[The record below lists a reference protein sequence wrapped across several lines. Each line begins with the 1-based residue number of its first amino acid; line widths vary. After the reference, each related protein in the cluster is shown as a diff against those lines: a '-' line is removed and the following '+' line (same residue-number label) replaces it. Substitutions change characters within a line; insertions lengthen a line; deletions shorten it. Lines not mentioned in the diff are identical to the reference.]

1 MDRPHGVIREELYL
15 NGEDMLL
22 ITKALDIYA
31 YALIA
36 SNSYVELYRVKLL
49 YEQLV
54 KTLPPPEYDA

>member
-1 MDRPHGVIREELYL
+1 
-15 NGEDMLL
+15 MLL

-36 SNSYVELYRVKLL
+36 SNSYMELYRVKLL